1 MRLRRLAPWLIL
13 FELLRAGRAH
23 WDTLDPS
30 DRRQVTDLMRRSHG
44 DPRRL
49 TARDKSE
56 LTSLARRMRLG
67 RLAMTMGAAAI
78 MGHRRHR
85 RGR

>member
-1 MRLRRLAPWLIL
+1 MRIRRLAPWLIA
-13 FELLRAGRAH
+13 FEVLRAGRAH
-23 WDTLDPS
+23 WDTLEPD
-30 DRRQVTDLMRRSHG
+30 DRRQVTDIMRRSRG

-49 TARDKSE
+49 TARDRSE
-56 LTSLARRMRLG
+56 LTALARRLRLG

-85 RGR
+85 RR

>member
-1 MRLRRLAPWLIL
+1 MRIRRIAPWLIA
-13 FELLRAGRAH
+13 FEVLRAGRAH
-23 WDTLDPS
+23 WDTLDPD
-30 DRRQVTDLMRRSHG
+30 DRRHVTDLMRRSHG

-49 TARDKSE
+49 TSSDKTE
-56 LTSLARRMRLG
+56 LTALARRLRLG

-85 RGR
+85 RR